1 MNEFTDVDNDI
12 DKEIEKFTKREVD
25 KAHTR

>member
-1 MNEFTDVDNDI
+1 MNEFTDVDNNI

-25 KAHTR
+25 KAYTW